1 MILGDDD
8 GSSASRRY
16 WWHSYDGSSTQAMK
30 LHIEYV
36 AWENTAPTITTTPT
50 TTGTVDTAYS
60 QLLEATDPDT
70 NQTLIWEINAT
81 NADFFS
87 IESLNRSAYL
97 NGTATTEGS
106 WYVNV
111 TTGDE
116 GATGNLTDYVNWT
129 VTFTELVSEG
139 SIFDSLLP
147 VGLAV
152 SGFMLFFGLYAHT
165 RPGGKTMGQLLVFI
179 GGIALIYTGFDYQLS
194 IQDAEMALMIIVAG
208 IGIVALS
215 AIELA
220 QSKR

>member
-1 MILGDDD
+1 I
-8 GSSASRRY
+8 
-16 WWHSYDGSSTQAMK
+16 SYVT
-30 LHIEYV
+30 
-36 AWENTAPTITTTPT
+36 WENTAPTISNPATTETGN
-50 TTGTVDTAYS
+50 TGTTYS
-60 QLLEATDPDT
+60 RQFNATDPDT
-70 NQTLIWEINAT
+70 NQTLVWSLNSS
-81 NADFFS
+81 ADFLTINS
-87 IESLNRSAYL
+87 MNRTAYV
-97 NGTATTEGS
+97 NGTLPSSAADY
-106 WYVNV
+106 WVNV
-111 TTGDE
+111 TVGDE
-116 GATGNLTDYVNWT
+116 WALPSNATDSNNYTLSV
-129 VTFTELVSEG
+129 TELVG
-139 SIFDSLLP
+139 AGTIFDSLLP